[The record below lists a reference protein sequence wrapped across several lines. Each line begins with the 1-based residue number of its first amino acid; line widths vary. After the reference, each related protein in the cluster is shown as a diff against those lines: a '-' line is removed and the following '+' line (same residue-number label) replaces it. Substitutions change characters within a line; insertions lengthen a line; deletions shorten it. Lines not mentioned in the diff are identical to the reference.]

1 MLEVSQVALRLIYT
15 GARPYAELTHNKL
28 PHPIGFSRGEE
39 RDDVPDE
46 FIKEIIIP
54 LIENGGTAWK
64 VTDTPTDT
72 EGQAKAMLDVVQETP
87 VEETPVEEP
96 AVEEEPAAP
105 VDDQTEAM
113 QNALEEQFSER
124 MTRAQMMSWCRSN
137 GIATATTDTKASL
150 TAKAQAFL
158 NGDAGVDA

>member
-15 GARPYAELTHNKL
+15 GARPYAELTHNTL

-72 EGQAKAMLDVVQETP
+72 EGQAKAMLDVV
-87 VEETPVEEP
+87 EETPVEEP
-96 AVEEEPAAP
+96 AVEEEPAAPAAP

-113 QNALEEQFSER
+113 QNALEEQFNER

>member
-1 MLEVSQVALRLIYT
+1 MALRLIYT
-15 GARPYAELTHNKL
+15 GARPYAELTHNTL

-72 EGQAKAMLDVVQETP
+72 EGQAKAMLDVV
-87 VEETPVEEP
+87 EETPVEEP
-96 AVEEEPAAP
+96 AVEEEPAAPAAP

-113 QNALEEQFSER
+113 QNALEEQFNER